1 MRRQKKHLV
10 LSKQTRVLLTCTLVL
25 ALCQLLSVR
34 PLKGERGGLSE
45 TGLQGQCLSPLPP
58 HPHVRLSVGRCVLCL
73 SKGKPEHQLIPRFP
87 TLNPI
92 LRENHSSQLCVNFLE
107 VKRTTRF
114 SVSPST
120 LQVQLSSRNI
130 CEPVLIEPFSECRP
144 RVGWARAWQ
153 NGI

>member
-10 LSKQTRVLLTCTLVL
+10 LSEQTRVLLTCTLVS
-25 ALCQLLSVR
+25 ALRQLLSVR

-45 TGLQGQCLSPLPP
+45 TGFQGQCLSLRP
-58 HPHVRLSVGRCVLCL
+58 HPHVRLSAGHCVLCL
-73 SKGKPEHQLIPRFP
+73 SEGKPERQRITRFP
-87 TLNPI
+87 TLSPI

-107 VKRTTRF
+107 VERTTGS

-120 LQVQLSSRNI
+120 LQVQLSSRDI
-130 CEPVLIEPFSECRP
+130 REPVLIEPFSECWP